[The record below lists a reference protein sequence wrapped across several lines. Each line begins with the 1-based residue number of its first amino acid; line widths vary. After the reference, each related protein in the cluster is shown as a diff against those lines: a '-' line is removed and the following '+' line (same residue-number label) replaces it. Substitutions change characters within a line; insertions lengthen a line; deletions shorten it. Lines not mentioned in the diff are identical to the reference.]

1 MIFVGLGNPNDKYT
15 GTRHNVGRDLL
26 VRVHGAH
33 SESFTQWKDKGA
45 LKSTYATAH
54 NHITFLLPQTMM
66 NQSGIP
72 VRLFANYFGS
82 SPKKIVVVHDDL
94 DLPIGGM
101 KVSFGRG
108 SGGHNGVESVA
119 RELGTNAF
127 IRIRVGVS
135 PRDEEGKARRPEG
148 EWVASRFV
156 LEQFT
161 EEERERVFGES
172 QLLRFEELLWR
183 LAQSRLEDVMTQ
195 FNARSEGGSD
205 PETSST

>member
-1 MIFVGLGNPNDKYT
+1 MIFVGLGNPGDKYT
-15 GTRHNVGRDLL
+15 GTRHNIGRDLL
-26 VRVHGAH
+26 VRVQGAH
-33 SESFTQWKDKGA
+33 PESFTQWKDKGT

-54 NHITFLLPQTMM
+54 NHITFLLPKTMM
-66 NQSGIP
+66 NQSGIS

-82 SPKKIVVVHDDL
+82 SPEKIAVVHDDL

-127 IRIRVGVS
+127 IRIRVGIS
-135 PRDEEGKARRPEG
+135 PRDEEGNARRPEG

-161 EEERERVFGES
+161 EEEKERIFGES
-172 QLLRFEELLWR
+172 HLLRFEELLWR
-183 LAQSRLEDVMTQ
+183 LAQSRLEDVMSQ
-195 FNARSEGGSD
+195 FNARSENDSD
-205 PETSST
+205 SETNSA